1 MCWVSILPVTFCISW
16 ANNMVLFSVGDE
28 RVYWNGTGR
37 NPIIPAG
44 FVADSFPIQI
54 GVTVGEAENPRKT
67 IPTGGSHPVKGY
79 KYTHEGPTSH

>member
-37 NPIIPAG
+37 NLIIPAG